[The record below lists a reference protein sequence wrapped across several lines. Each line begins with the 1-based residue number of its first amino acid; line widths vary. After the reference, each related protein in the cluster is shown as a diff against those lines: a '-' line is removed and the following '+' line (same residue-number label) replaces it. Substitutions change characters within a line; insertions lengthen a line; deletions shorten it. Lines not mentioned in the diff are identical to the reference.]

1 MEKTTR
7 EGYLSS
13 PNKYVQLKNKSAMK
27 YVKIMKGCWMM
38 NLAMMFLLIW
48 CSIPLCRA
56 ENLQEPSIE
65 FVEKNIVITSRT
77 GRIVPCRKGEYC
89 PMYTITADDWPI
101 RIKCT
106 ENGKVSFHAELN
118 VIKNCDKDHTFD
130 IIVNTIEFYKDL
142 HISVAPYF
150 QILYSDW
157 TFSGSSC
164 RGDMHFIT
172 STGKETFQCSSPLPD
187 CKREDITC
195 FKYRLLISFICEYE
209 SCLDEPMIEAKFE
222 VPVK

>member
-27 YVKIMKGCWMM
+27 YIKIMKGCWMM

-56 ENLQEPSIE
+56 ENLQKPSIE

-106 ENGKVSFHAELN
+106 ENGQVSFHAELN
-118 VIKNCDKDHTFD
+118 VIKNCEIVQKLPLTLPKEIKD
-130 IIVNTIEFYKDL
+130 VLKCKNPL
-142 HISVAPYF
+142 
-150 QILYSDW
+150 
-157 TFSGSSC
+157 C
-164 RGDMHFIT
+164 IT
-172 STGKETFQCSSPLPD
+172 SIEQELPHIFVLTDESKEVYRCKYCEEKYSSS
-187 CKREDITC
+187 E
-195 FKYRLLISFICEYE
+195 F
-209 SCLDEPMIEAKFE
+209 
-222 VPVK
+222 